1 MDIVLSVVILAV
13 LGLVLG
19 LGLGLILGLGLA
31 IAAKFLYV
39 KPDTRVEDITKILP
53 NANCGACGYPGC
65 AGFAEAIVN
74 GEAEN
79 LSQCKPGLK
88 GGVPEAIRKYLDEH
102 PNEDGSVNPI
112 KVK

>member
-1 MDIVLSVVILAV
+1 MKEVFIAIGILA
-13 LGLVLG
+13 G
-19 LGLGLILGLGLA
+19 LGLLFGFGLA

-39 KPDTRVEDITKILP
+39 KVDTRVEDITNILP

-74 GEAEN
+74 QTAEN
-79 LSQCKPGLK
+79 LSLCKPGLK
-88 GGVPEAIRKYLDEH
+88 SGKPEAIRKYLDEH
-102 PNEDGSVNPI
+102 PNDDGSVNSI